1 MSKFFKRI
9 GTQKFRYQF
18 DIVIQEARLNIPMNP
33 DTQLIIAFKWGKDFN
48 QFPSLL
54 MNGP

>member
-33 DTQLIIAFKWGKDFN
+33 DTQLIIAFKWGKYFN
-48 QFPSLL
+48 KFG
-54 MNGP
+54 N